1 MSYVPQLFTIAG
13 VMLLACISPGPDL
26 LAVTSHALHGK
37 RAGVGVALG
46 VAASH
51 MAWAIL
57 AVFGLG
63 VIVSELA
70 WLYEAIRF
78 AGALYLLYLGAR
90 ILLGLRHAAVQSTPI
105 PAARKSF
112 SAAWRKGFLVGI
124 TNPKGAA
131 FFGSLFVTILP
142 AHAPLWVHGTTVLI
156 VASVSCSWFVAMAL
170 LLSTARMRTA
180 YARVRRPIDAL
191 MGTML
196 VGLGLRLALDR

>member
-1 MSYVPQLFTIAG
+1 MSYVPQLFMIAG

-26 LAVTSHALHGK
+26 LAVTSHALHSK

-70 WLYEAIRF
+70 WLYQAIRF
-78 AGALYLLYLGAR
+78 AGAVYLLYLGAR
-90 ILLGLRHAAVQSTPI
+90 ILLGLRHAAAQGAPI
-105 PAARKSF
+105 SVAHKSF

-156 VASVSCSWFVAMAL
+156 VASVSCSWFVAVAL

-180 YARVRRPIDAL
+180 YTLVRRPIDAL
-191 MGTML
+191 MGTVL